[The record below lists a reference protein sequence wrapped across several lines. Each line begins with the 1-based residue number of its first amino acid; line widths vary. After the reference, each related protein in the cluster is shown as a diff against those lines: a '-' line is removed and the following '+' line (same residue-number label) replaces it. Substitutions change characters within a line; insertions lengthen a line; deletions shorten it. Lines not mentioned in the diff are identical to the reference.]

1 MLVCDTF
8 NKLLKVLFDYYIT
21 LYGSVGLTFTVEG
34 HPLFPVDC
42 LLRPVA
48 SLSVQ
53 GSAGIPINSVVL
65 LAEASHLPHP

>member
-1 MLVCDTF
+1 M
-8 NKLLKVLFDYYIT
+8 LFDYYLT
-21 LYGSVGLTFTVEG
+21 LYNDSVGLTFTVEG
-34 HPLFPVDC
+34 HPLFPADC

-53 GSAGIPINSVVL
+53 GSAGILINFAVL